1 MKTHLHNGVHTP
13 KRQNGMK
20 RGVSN
25 GLFTPT
31 REVRLTSA
39 LSDVFTPSGTVA
51 YRLYVGFVHDADQSV
66 NSLALGVIDGLTDNT
81 KFPALPYTVA
91 QLTTLQQD
99 YSDKMTA
106 SRSKGLD
113 RTRAKNLAKKAL
125 TDAMVADALYCQSVA
140 RYDLDTLLSTGFD
153 VCSKNRSR
161 QPLSKPVINAI
172 TNGISGELIVRA
184 TSVLNAH
191 SYNVQASTDGGK
203 TWVDMDDVTGTRHI
217 SLTGL
222 TPGTVYMV
230 HIRAVGGAIG
240 YSEWS
245 EPMSHMVI

>member
-1 MKTHLHNGVHTP
+1 MKRNTPNGVLTP
-13 KRQNGMK
+13 KTGNGVK
-20 RGVSN
+20 RGVLN
-25 GLFTPT
+25 GILTP
-31 REVRLTSA
+31 RKQVRMTSV
-39 LSDVFTPSGTVA
+39 LSDILTPAQNVV
-51 YRLYVGFVHDADQSV
+51 YRLYVGFPHDTDQSV
-66 NSLALGVIDGLTDNT
+66 NGLCLGVIDSLTDNA
-81 KFPALPYTVA
+81 KFPNLPYTVA
-91 QLTTLQQD
+91 QLSTLQGD

-106 SRSKGLD
+106 SRSRGTD

-140 RYDLDTLLSTGFD
+140 RYDLDALLSTGYD

-172 TNGISGELIVRA
+172 INGISAELIVRA
-184 TSVLNAH
+184 TPVLNAR
-191 SYNVQASTDGGK
+191 SYNVQVSTDGGK
-203 TWVDMDDVTGTRHI
+203 TWIDMDDVTGTRHI

-230 HIRAVGGAIG
+230 HVRGVGGSTK